1 MADLEAVPAVV
12 RERVLARVGLL
23 AEFPMMGPAM
33 DGPYEGFRQLV
44 VGRHR
49 VIYQIASTEV
59 RIAYIRHGARQLG
72 LRAVR
77 GRG

>member
-1 MADLEAVPAVV
+1 MADLEAIPAAV

-33 DGPYEGFRQLV
+33 DGPYEGFRQLLV
-44 VGRHR
+44 ARYR
-49 VIYQIASTEV
+49 VIYQLAGAEV

-77 GRG
+77 GRS

>member
-1 MADLEAVPAVV
+1 M
-12 RERVLARVGLL
+12 ARVGLL

-44 VGRHR
+44 VARHR
-49 VIYQIASTEV
+49 VIYQLGGDEV

-72 LRAVR
+72 IRAVR
-77 GRG
+77 GRS